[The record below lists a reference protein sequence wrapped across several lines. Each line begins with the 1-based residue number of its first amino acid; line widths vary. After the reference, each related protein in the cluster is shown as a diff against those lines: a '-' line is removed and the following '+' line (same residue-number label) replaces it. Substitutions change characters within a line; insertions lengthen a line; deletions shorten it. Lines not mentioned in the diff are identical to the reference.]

1 MKRLLLS
8 LALLALV
15 AAALAVPAAR
25 AEPVAVVVSGPT
37 AVAPSSS
44 HPYTIK
50 VTGGPAAAV
59 TTGATY
65 TINYMLQGDNTV
77 GGDPVILRTLANAK
91 GEFVVNLTAPS
102 SEGTVQFYVKGT
114 SSDGSANETT
124 ETRYTIHVALPIEL
138 RATLRN
144 NGAATATNVTVYF
157 YVDGTLVGN
166 TTVAR
171 LAAGAQVDVNFTYVP
186 VGLAEGQH
194 TVKITADLD
203 HDGTIEPEG
212 GELLQESF
220 FYKSGRSVAP
230 AIFATVTVFILVILV
245 FVLLAIRRQRRQG

>member
-1 MKRLLLS
+1 MRRLLLS
-8 LALLALV
+8 CALLALL
-15 AAALAVPAAR
+15 AAALAVPGAR

-37 AVAPSSS
+37 AVAPSSV
-44 HPYTIK
+44 HPYTVK
-50 VTGGPAAAV
+50 VTGGPAADV

-65 TINYMLQGDNTV
+65 TINYMLQGDNTI

-102 SEGTVQFYVKGT
+102 SESTVQFYVKAT
-114 SSDGSANETT
+114 SSDGAANETT
-124 ETRYTIHVALPIEL
+124 ETRYTIYVAMPVEL

-157 YVDGTLVGN
+157 YVDGALVGN

-171 LAAGAQVDVNFTYVP
+171 IAAGAQLDVNITYVP

-194 TVKITADLD
+194 TVTVYADLD
-203 HDGTIEPEG
+203 HDGQSQPN
-212 GELLQESF
+212 ELIHQSV
-220 FYKSGRSVAP
+220 FYKSGRSIAP
-230 AIFATVTVFILVILV
+230 ALFATVTVFILVILL